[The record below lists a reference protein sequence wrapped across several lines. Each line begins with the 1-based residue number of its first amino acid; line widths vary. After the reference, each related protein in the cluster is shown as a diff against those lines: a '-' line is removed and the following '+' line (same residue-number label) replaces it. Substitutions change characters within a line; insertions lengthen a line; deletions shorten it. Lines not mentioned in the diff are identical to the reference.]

1 MTDTLHPGRTTPDRP
16 LSGQPDARRGRLRR
30 WARSIAYDALLVP
43 VGVRTMAD
51 AVLGE
56 ATTAVRRWRRLGRLL
71 DRDDS
76 VAVGESPVGAGR
88 VFGYGLMSSVLGLI
102 SWFLL
107 MLAVTAV
114 VRGPFYGFVEHGPF
128 RPGTWGGPTKAG
140 AWAVHA
146 AVAVPAIVVFLLAL
160 RGIAWLQAELVGR
173 LDGTTTRRW
182 VLPATIALAA
192 GGLLFFWSWLQQL

>member
-1 MTDTLHPGRTTPDRP
+1 MTDTLHTTPDRP
-16 LSGQPDARRGRLRR
+16 QSGRPDARRRRLRR
-30 WARSIAYDALLVP
+30 LARSIAYDVLLVP

-56 ATTAVRRWRRLGRLL
+56 AKTAVRRWRRLGRLL
-71 DRDDS
+71 NQEQP
-76 VAVGESPVGAGR
+76 AMAGESPVGVGR
-88 VFGYGLMSSVLGLI
+88 VFGYGLLSSVLGLM

-114 VRGPFYGFVEHGPF
+114 VRGPFYGFVEDGPF
-128 RPGTWGGPTKAG
+128 GPGTWGGPTKAG

-146 AVAVPAIVVFLLAL
+146 AVSLPAIVVFLLAL
-160 RGIAWLQAELVGR
+160 RGIAWLQGALVRG

>member
-1 MTDTLHPGRTTPDRP
+1 MTDTLHTTPDRP
-16 LSGQPDARRGRLRR
+16 LSGRPDARRHGLRR
-30 WARSIAYDALLVP
+30 LARSIAYDALLVP

-56 ATTAVRRWRRLGRLL
+56 ARTAVRRWRRLGRLL
-71 DRDDS
+71 NQEE
-76 VAVGESPVGAGR
+76 AAAGESPVGVGR
-88 VFGYGLMSSVLGLI
+88 VFGYGLLSSVLGLM

-114 VRGPFYGFVEHGPF
+114 VRGPFYGFVEDGPF
-128 RPGTWGGPTKAG
+128 GPGTWGGPTKAG

-146 AVAVPAIVVFLLAL
+146 AVSLPAIVVFLLAL
-160 RGIAWLQAELVGR
+160 RGIAWLQAALVRG

-182 VLPATIALAA
+182 VLPATIALTA

>member
-1 MTDTLHPGRTTPDRP
+1 MTDTLHTGRTTPDRP
-16 LSGQPDARRGRLRR
+16 LSGQPRARRLRR
-30 WARSIAYDALLVP
+30 LARSIAYDALLVP

-56 ATTAVRRWRRLGRLL
+56 ARTAVRRWRRLGRLL
-71 DRDDS
+71 SSRS
-76 VAVGESPVGAGR
+76 SAAGASPVGVGR
-88 VFGYGLMSSVLGLI
+88 VFGYGLLSSVLGLM

-114 VRGPFYGFVEHGPF
+114 VRGPFYGFVEDGPF
-128 RPGTWGGPTKAG
+128 GPGTWGGPTKAG

-146 AVAVPAIVVFLLAL
+146 AVSLPAIVVFLLAL
-160 RGIAWLQAELVGR
+160 RGIAWLQAALVRG
-173 LDGTTTRRW
+173 LDETTTRRW
-182 VLPATIALAA
+182 VLPATIALTA

>member
-1 MTDTLHPGRTTPDRP
+1 MTDTLHTTPDRP
-16 LSGQPDARRGRLRR
+16 LSGRPDARRRRLRR
-30 WARSIAYDALLVP
+30 LAGSIAYDVLLVP

-56 ATTAVRRWRRLGRLL
+56 AKTAVRRWWRLGRLL
-71 DRDDS
+71 S
-76 VAVGESPVGAGR
+76 QESAAGASPVGVGR
-88 VFGYGLMSSVLGLI
+88 VFGYGLLSSVLGLM

-114 VRGPFYGFVEHGPF
+114 VRGPFYGFVEDGPF
-128 RPGTWGGPTKAG
+128 GPGTWGGPTKAG

-146 AVAVPAIVVFLLAL
+146 AVSLPAIVVFMLAL
-160 RGIAWLQAELVGR
+160 RGIAWLQAALVRG

>member
-1 MTDTLHPGRTTPDRP
+1 MTDTLHTGRTTPDRP
-16 LSGQPDARRGRLRR
+16 LSGQPGARRLRR
-30 WARSIAYDALLVP
+30 LARSIAYDVLLVP

-56 ATTAVRRWRRLGRLL
+56 AKTAVRRWRRLGRLL
-71 DRDDS
+71 S
-76 VAVGESPVGAGR
+76 QESAAGASPVGVGR
-88 VFGYGLMSSVLGLI
+88 VFGYGLLSSVLGLM

-114 VRGPFYGFVEHGPF
+114 VRGPFYGFVEDGPF
-128 RPGTWGGPTKAG
+128 GPGTWGGPTKAG

-146 AVAVPAIVVFLLAL
+146 AVSLPAIVVFLLAL
-160 RGIAWLQAELVGR
+160 RGIAWLQAALVRG
-173 LDGTTTRRW
+173 LDETTTRRW
-182 VLPATIALAA
+182 VLPATIALTA